1 MVHLYSHPFVSGELF
16 EASRSLGV
24 LGPGAL
30 LGEDDVELGFG
41 GKDNVSGFM
50 SSVASVVDPKGGVFT
65 CWALEWCFFRGS
77 LKNLTFLF
85 SRKDSVCVWIFFNF
99 SFLHKL

>member
-1 MVHLYSHPFVSGELF
+1 M
-16 EASRSLGV
+16 

-85 SRKDSVCVWIFFNF
+85 SQRQCKYGYLLTFPFYTSCDFLLHNLFQFNALNSQVKF
-99 SFLHKL
+99 RH

>member
-1 MVHLYSHPFVSGELF
+1 M
-16 EASRSLGV
+16 

-77 LKNLTFLF
+77 LKNLTFQF
-85 SRKDSVCVWIFFNF
+85 SRKDSECVWIFSNF

>member
-1 MVHLYSHPFVSGELF
+1 MVSGELLD
-16 EASRSLGV
+16 ASRSLGV

-30 LGEDDVELGFG
+30 FGEDDVELGFG

-65 CWALEWCFFRGS
+65 CWALELCFFRGS

-85 SRKDSVCVWIFFNF
+85 HEKTNVWIFSNF